1 MNRQKSTQLS
11 EERRAILA
19 TILAEFVSDNP
30 NKFLLIS
37 DAVH

>member
-1 MNRQKSTQLS
+1 MNRQQSTQLS
-11 EERRAILA
+11 EEGRPILP
-19 TILAEFVSDNP
+19 TILTEFVSDNP